1 MFGVPGTRR
10 CDVVVKQPIRGV
22 IELSRVHSKRLIIE
36 GKAGLL
42 LVVVYNCATGIKVS
56 EKKMTPCDGFWYV
69 FVCGTMMV
77 LIIMYFLM
85 ETSPQVRRVNKRGA
99 EENDD
104 KSSWEV

>member
-1 MFGVPGTRR
+1 
-10 CDVVVKQPIRGV
+10 
-22 IELSRVHSKRLIIE
+22 
-36 GKAGLL
+36 
-42 LVVVYNCATGIKVS
+42 
-56 EKKMTPCDGFWYV
+56 MTPCDGFWYL

-104 KSSWEV
+104 KSSWEGEFEGKRIRVGQLSREIAQDKNFRDKKCRPQNLKKKKNVCIAAKAATIEM